1 VSVEA
6 AGLAPEAFE
15 SGFSDGAFALVGTGR
30 LRRLAV
36 RLGDDWLT
44 LRPLEEAVGAVAEHE
59 AGALAHI
66 RVSGGR
72 RLRLE
77 ITLESVSDDVLTV
90 PGPVLLVEGVREP
103 ISWHVGASAEIV
115 LPSAE
120 GPGVLTQRRGLSSPG
135 DAPGTSYPLGEEVTL
150 APRQVVSA
158 AWTYEA
164 YPGGLLD
171 MPGEQSWLP
180 LVRYV
185 PLGEP
190 IEVSA
195 PDGTVTAEGDPG
207 SLADV
212 DGEFEVSPPE
222 GLSHLVVW
230 SAAGPSRVEV
240 GAYRDLETLRDQIA
254 WTAGS
259 SDVWAYVTTRRLL
272 EGPLEDELLD
282 RVDWVL
288 GANSS
293 TPTAWSVC
301 AAQLAVMLGLPA
313 PRLGEAAAQ
322 VLAGGRPDD
331 AILLALHGLA
341 PEVLAGGWPVGD
353 LAGAGIDAVARLS
366 YGRPHTDGRP
376 ERGRDVAVAKLFAAA
391 LGEREE
397 GLHVA
402 AYARSAEARLL
413 CQLTRR
419 PDPLDIAWLSVNS
432 G

>member
-1 VSVEA
+1 MSVEV
-6 AGLAPEAFE
+6 AGLVPEAFE
-15 SGFSDGAFALVGTGR
+15 SGFDDGAFALVGDGR

-36 RLGDDWLT
+36 RLGEGWLT
-44 LRPLEEAVGAVAEHE
+44 QRPIEEAVGAVAEHE

-77 ITLESVSDDVLTV
+77 VTLESVSDDVLV
-90 PGPVLLVEGVREP
+90 LPGPAMLVDGERGP

-115 LPSAE
+115 LPSEE

-135 DAPGTSYPLGEEVTL
+135 DAPGVSYPLGEQVTL
-150 APRQVVSA
+150 APRQVLSA

-164 YPGGLLD
+164 YPGGPLD
-171 MPGEQSWLP
+171 VPGEQSWLP

-185 PLGEP
+185 PLGESV
-190 IEVSA
+190 EVSA
-195 PDGTVTAEGDPG
+195 PDGTVTLEGEG
-207 SLADV
+207 SVDES
-212 DGEFEVSPPE
+212 DGEFEIHPPG
-222 GLSHLVVW
+222 GLSHIVVW
-230 SAAGPSRVEV
+230 SAAGPSRVEL
-240 GAYRDLETLRDQIA
+240 GAHLRLDELRHEVA
-254 WTAGS
+254 WGAGD
-259 SDVWAYVTTRRLL
+259 SDVWAYVAARH
-272 EGPLEDELLD
+272 LLD
-282 RVDWVL
+282 GPQNEVLLDTVDRVLAEYADQ
-288 GANSS
+288 
-293 TPTAWSVC
+293 PTAWSVC

-313 PRLGEAAAQ
+313 PNLDEAAAA
-322 VLAGGRPDD
+322 VLAGGRADD
-331 AILLALHGLA
+331 AILLALHGIA
-341 PEVLAGGWPVGD
+341 PEALAGGWPVGD
-353 LAGAGIDAVARLS
+353 LAEAGIEAVASLS

-413 CQLTRR
+413 CQLTTR

>member
-1 VSVEA
+1 MSVEV
-6 AGLAPEAFE
+6 AGLVSEAFE
-15 SGFSDGAFALVGTGR
+15 SGFDGGAFALVGDGR

-36 RLGDDWLT
+36 RLGDGWLT

-77 ITLESVSDDVLTV
+77 VTLESASDDVLVV
-90 PGPVLLVEGVREP
+90 PGPVMSVEGDREP

-115 LPSAE
+115 VPSEE

-135 DAPGTSYPLGEEVTL
+135 EAPGFSYPLGEDVTL

-164 YPGGLLD
+164 YPGGALD
-171 MPGEQSWLP
+171 VPGEQTWLP

-185 PLGEP
+185 PFGES

-195 PDGTVTAEGDPG
+195 PDGTVTADGQG

-212 DGEFEVSPPE
+212 DGEFEVAPPE

-272 EGPLEDELLD
+272 DGPLEDELLD
-282 RVDWVL
+282 RVDWAL
-288 GANSS
+288 GSFAENQ
-293 TPTAWSVC
+293 TAWSVC

-313 PRLGEAAAQ
+313 PRLEEAAAD
-322 VLAGGRPDD
+322 VLAGGRPDE
-331 AILLALHGLA
+331 AILVALPGLA
-341 PEVLAGGWPVGD
+341 PEVLVGGWPVGD
-353 LAGAGIDAVARLS
+353 LAAAGIDAVARLS

-413 CQLTRR
+413 CQLTTR

>member
-1 VSVEA
+1 MSVEVQ
-6 AGLAPEAFE
+6 GLAPEAFE
-15 SGFSDGAFALVGTGR
+15 SGFAGGEFALTGEGR

-36 RLGDDWLT
+36 RLGEGWLT
-44 LRPLEEAVGAVAEHE
+44 LRPLEEAIGAVAEHE
-59 AGALAHI
+59 SGALVRV

-77 ITLESVSDDVLTV
+77 LAVESASDDVLTV
-90 PGPVLLVEGVREP
+90 PGPLLLVEGEREP
-103 ISWHVGASAEIV
+103 ISWHAGASAEIV
-115 LPSAE
+115 LPSSA
-120 GPGVLTQRRGLSSPG
+120 GPGVLTERRGLSAPG
-135 DAPGTSYPLGEEVTL
+135 DEPGGSYPLGVDVTL

-158 AWTYEA
+158 AWSYEA

-171 MPGEQSWLP
+171 VPGEQSWLP

-185 PLGEP
+185 PVGDA
-190 IEVSA
+190 VQVVA
-195 PDGTVTAEGDPG
+195 PDGTVTVEGEG
-207 SLADV
+207 ALSDV
-212 DGEFEVSPPE
+212 DGEFEVTPAE

-230 SAAGPSRVEV
+230 SAAGPTRVEV
-240 GAYRDLETLRDQIA
+240 GAYRDLEALREELA

-259 SDVWAYVTTRRLL
+259 TDVWAYAAVRYLL
-272 EGPLEDELLD
+272 DGASHDELLD

-288 GANSS
+288 GTYADE
-293 TPTAWSVC
+293 PTAWSVS

-313 PRLGEAAAQ
+313 PDLDAAAAA

-331 AILLALHGLA
+331 ALLLALHGLA
-341 PEVLAGGWPVGD
+341 PQALAGGWPVGD
-353 LAGAGIDAVARLS
+353 LTAAGIDAVARLS

-376 ERGRDVAVAKLFAAA
+376 ERGRDVAVARLYAAV
-391 LGEREE
+391 LGETQE

-413 CQLTRR
+413 CQLTKRA
-419 PDPLDIAWLSVNS
+419 DALDIAWLSVNQ

>member
-1 VSVEA
+1 MSVEV
-6 AGLAPEAFE
+6 AGLVSEAFE
-15 SGFSDGAFALVGTGR
+15 SGFDGGAFALVGDGR

-36 RLGDDWLT
+36 RLGDGWLT

-77 ITLESVSDDVLTV
+77 VTLESASDDVLVV
-90 PGPVLLVEGVREP
+90 PGPVMSVEGDREP

-115 LPSAE
+115 VPSEE

-135 DAPGTSYPLGEEVTL
+135 EAPGFSYPLGEDVTL

-164 YPGGLLD
+164 YPGGALD
-171 MPGEQSWLP
+171 VPGEQTWLP

-185 PLGEP
+185 PFGES

-195 PDGTVTAEGDPG
+195 PDGTVTADGQG

-212 DGEFEVSPPE
+212 DGEFEVAPPE

-272 EGPLEDELLD
+272 DGPLEDELLD
-282 RVDWVL
+282 RVDWAL
-288 GANSS
+288 GSFAEN
-293 TPTAWSVC
+293 PTAWSVC

-313 PRLGEAAAQ
+313 PRLEEAAAD

-353 LAGAGIDAVARLS
+353 LAAAGIDAVARLS

-413 CQLTRR
+413 CQLTTR